1 MEGKENVSEEKRA
14 LPSTK
19 KKGPGIPLLRQG
31 NGAFSLI
38 NEAVLPSGFPPAEA
52 LTVRSDGQGDGL
64 TDQGQDDARRD
75 NSASSGMITSTK
87 TELQIPQ

>member
-14 LPSTK
+14 LPSIN
-19 KKGPGIPLLRQG
+19 KKGPGISLLRQG

-38 NEAVLPSGFPPAEA
+38 NEAVLPFGLPPAGE

-64 TDQGQDDARRD
+64 TDQG
-75 NSASSGMITSTK
+75 
-87 TELQIPQ
+87 